1 MRHQCK
7 PTRAFGRACCGSHR
21 HSYSGLALDSSS
33 FSANL
38 SRVIRA
44 LIQHIDPSST
54 RLGASV
60 DQTEALGTV
69 GLFEIDAE
77 NRIINS
83 VEALAGREDM

>member
-1 MRHQCK
+1 
-7 PTRAFGRACCGSHR
+7 
-21 HSYSGLALDSSS
+21 
-33 FSANL
+33 
-38 SRVIRA
+38 
-44 LIQHIDPSST
+44 
-54 RLGASV
+54 LGASV